1 MNVRSYVPERIS
13 APARHFLTG
22 SPLNGLGNSIFGVC
36 IQLYL
41 VSLGFDGASVYLLQR
56 NEKGNG
62 VIVDGIPVR

>member
-1 MNVRSYVPERIS
+1 MDVSSYVPERMS

-22 SPLNGLGNSIFGVC
+22 SGLGNGIFRVC

-41 VSLGFDGASVYLLQR
+41 VSLGFDGASVYLLLR

-62 VIVDGIPVR
+62 VIAEGIPAR